1 MKSPSKKA
9 FKHNMEAE
17 MSAGKPKDQSLA
29 ISYDIQ
35 RRNKRKKM
43 AEGGSVSAKTEARPM
58 PSERAND
65 AKDVSQN
72 SSDKAPSQDKWTDQP
87 TVAQAQRP
95 SITKLSRPKMAN
107 SHFKVRDR
115 DDVDKE
121 EQMMSS
127 MPPAPATE
135 QPDREYDEEE
145 AKKSGT
151 APHPMKMMAE
161 GGMINKKVS
170 MHSAEEDEVQHPE
183 GLEEDDDSMSPAQDE
198 YMASRFAEGGEVEED
213 HHDSIVAAIMAK
225 KARQM
230 QMDSDSADDHM
241 AMMAEG
247 GEVDIDSNGE
257 ESPEDFTDR
266 NEAALKENYDSDMDR
281 VHEPMDSNEHADM
294 REDDE
299 ENKMD
304 MISAIRSRMASRKQR

>member
-1 MKSPSKKA
+1 
-9 FKHNMEAE
+9 

-29 ISYDIQ
+29 ISFDIQ

-43 AEGGSVSAKTEARPM
+43 AEGGSVTAKTEARPM

-72 SSDKAPSQDKWTDQP
+72 ASMKAASQDKVLDQP
-87 TVAQAQRP
+87 TVKQAMRP
-95 SITKLSRPKMAN
+95 SITPLSRPKMAN
-107 SHFKVRDR
+107 SIFKVRDR
-115 DDVDKE
+115 ADIDKE
-121 EQMMSS
+121 EQMMAS
-127 MPPAPATE
+127 MPPASIEE

-151 APHPMKMMAE
+151 APHPMKKMAE
-161 GGMINKKVS
+161 GGMINKAVS
-170 MHSAEEDEVQHPE
+170 MKSSHEDEMVHPE
-183 GLEEDDDSMSPAQDE
+183 DLEEDDDSMSPAQDE

-230 QMDSDSADDHM
+230 ELDSDSEDDRAVDDTM
-241 AMMAEG
+241 GARDGIFTFPKKMAEG

-281 VHEPMDSNEHADM
+281 VHEPMDSNEHGDM